1 MHTVAILQ
9 FGSVSTSSQMQP
21 SFKTKSMHCK
31 LNHQQPITNKT
42 VVQFSA
48 VAAVI
53 IIIIKKKTLKH
64 RHISF
69 FLS

>member
-31 LNHQQPITNKT
+31 LNHQQPIRNKT
-42 VVQFSA
+42 VEQCSA
-48 VAAVI
+48 AAAAAVMMMF
-53 IIIIKKKTLKH
+53 KDL
-64 RHISF
+64 R
-69 FLS
+69 

>member
-42 VVQFSA
+42 VEQCSA
-48 VAAVI
+48 AAAAAMMMMMMMSS
-53 IIIIKKKTLKH
+53 KT
-64 RHISF
+64 
-69 FLS
+69 